1 MRSCSR
7 NCHESLQFLGG
18 GRTTAVVVADFGQ
31 SIFGQS
37 ICVVVSVVLCC
48 VVLCCV
54 VLCCDQDFRG
64 CDQHFRGV
72 INIFVC
78 VVGGGS

>member
-1 MRSCSR
+1 M
-7 NCHESLQFLGG
+7 
-18 GRTTAVVVADFGQ
+18 
-31 SIFGQS
+31 
-37 ICVVVSVVLCC
+37 VVSVVLCC